1 MSQSSGQGI
10 IKLGFSDRTGISFLL
25 TGSKRGGVWV
35 ALGTPSHP
43 TASSFM
49 KPTYSSEQVSMVI
62 RYAWEDRTTFEEIE
76 KRTGLVEKQVV
87 ELMRRELKPSSFR
100 MWRKRVCGRVTK
112 HRRLLERH
120 LSGPR
125 IEE

>member
-1 MSQSSGQGI
+1 
-10 IKLGFSDRTGISFLL
+10 
-25 TGSKRGGVWV
+25 
-35 ALGTPSHP
+35 
-43 TASSFM
+43 M
-49 KPTYSSEQVSMVI
+49 KPTYSSEQVSVVI

-76 KRTGLVEKQVV
+76 KRTGLVEKEVV

-112 HRRLLERH
+112 HRRLLEQH

-125 IEE
+125 MEE